1 VNTFQFITP
10 DQQQLIFDKVPKHQI
25 NRQIEQGEFILSTDE
40 FPWQAQEAIY
50 LNPLGQ
56 CLYLY
61 GSRDYGHVF
70 ATQTDFERSITG
82 NMYTNSTLLY
92 DKQGQLRCAFEL
104 DFDAALPLM
113 SQSIV
118 INSGYPLADIYT
130 VYQCAN
136 ESVCYV
142 AFYEHPVQRQ
152 GFWFVNLAVFE
163 YFYYHV
169 FTC

>member
-1 VNTFQFITP
+1 MTTFQFITP
-10 DQQQLIFDKVPKHQI
+10 DQHQLTFEKTPKSQLIKQVQQ
-25 NRQIEQGEFILSTDE
+25 REFILATDD

-50 LNPLGQ
+50 LNALGQ
-56 CLYLY
+56 YLYLY

-113 SQSIV
+113 SQYIAIDS
-118 INSGYPLADIYT
+118 SYPLADIYT
-130 VYQCAN
+130 VYRCAD

-152 GFWFVNLAVFE
+152 GFWFANLADFE
-163 YFYYHV
+163 HFYYHV